1 MNLRTDLSQPQ
12 GFDFGK
18 VLFVTFSSKE
28 KVSHSCM
35 RVPFPVHSTMTI
47 RDSILINRTPDKVWA
62 FVENP
67 ELMKQWNPKVQWVTA
82 GAQNRGQGF
91 VYAITYLM
99 SGKAQE
105 FRAEFV
111 ANEQKPQST
120 RRSQRKSH
128 FHYIFSLR
136 SLRLSFYGAT
146 ISNQQSPNPTQPYTL
161 YPEPCFPDTLRL

>member
-1 MNLRTDLSQPQ
+1 MP
-12 GFDFGK
+12 
-18 VLFVTFSSKE
+18 
-28 KVSHSCM
+28 
-35 RVPFPVHSTMTI
+35 VPFPVHSTMTI

-91 VYAITYLM
+91 VYAITYVM

-105 FRAEFV
+105 FRAEYV
-111 ANEQKPQST
+111 TCEPPHPLVIRANEQN
-120 RRSQRKSH
+120 RRARGGRRVKSH

-136 SLRLSFYGAT
+136 SL
-146 ISNQQSPNPTQPYTL
+146 
-161 YPEPCFPDTLRL
+161 